1 MSQGTSRP
9 CGYPSPPLKVLC
21 KSGGKKKEQAKEEDQ
36 GRGQGPA
43 PPCVLTSQTLTSP
56 LLGSDPGAVGQ
67 HQEWVGHLK
76 TQDQVL
82 KASSKM
88 PEASSEA
95 LGCEADPANTMQ
107 AQGV

>member
-1 MSQGTSRP
+1 MQKR
-9 CGYPSPPLKVLC
+9 
-21 KSGGKKKEQAKEEDQ
+21 GGEKKKEQAKEEDQ

-43 PPCVLTSQTLTSP
+43 PPCASPCQYGTLTSQTLTSP

-76 TQDQVL
+76 TQEQVL

-95 LGCEADPANTMQ
+95 PGCEADPANTMQ